1 MTRTERII
9 VFILAGLNFTHIL
22 DFMIMMPLGNYLMP
36 YFDINPRQFSFLVSA
51 YSISAAVSGFAAAFI
66 VDKFDRKKIL
76 VLSYIGFLLGT
87 LACGFSPTYNFLFAS
102 RILAGIFGG
111 VIGAQVFSII
121 ADLFTYERRG
131 AAMGSVMSAFAVA
144 SILGVPFSLYL
155 TNLFHDDWH
164 IPFLLVG
171 GVGIALAP
179 LLIKFIPPMKGHIL
193 QSEKKEQPL
202 MLLGT
207 VLQTPAQRSALLFSC
222 LLMMG
227 HFLIIPF
234 INPYL
239 EFNKGFSKDLTPM
252 IYLVGGVA
260 SLVAAI
266 YLGRISDKKGK
277 LPVFSISVFFSLF
290 MVIIITRMPT
300 VPFTVVL
307 VFFAIWFVVATGRAV
322 TAQAMISEVVKPEQ
336 RGSFMSF
343 NGSVQ
348 QLGTSIASVVA
359 GFIVLKDKAGKIQ
372 HYEWLGYLSI
382 LVLLASLLLG
392 RYLFSGMDKKES
404 VIQPDGIIDK

>member
-1 MTRTERII
+1 MSPFAI
-9 VFILAGLNFTHIL
+9 V
-22 DFMIMMPLGNYLMP
+22 
-36 YFDINPRQFSFLVSA
+36 SF
-51 YSISAAVSGFAAAFI
+51 
-66 VDKFDRKKIL
+66 
-76 VLSYIGFLLGT
+76 
-87 LACGFSPTYNFLFAS
+87 
-102 RILAGIFGG
+102 
-111 VIGAQVFSII
+111 
-121 ADLFTYERRG
+121 
-131 AAMGSVMSAFAVA
+131 
-144 SILGVPFSLYL
+144 LGVPFSLYL

-171 GVGIALAP
+171 GVGIALVP
-179 LLIKFIPPMKGHIL
+179 LLIRFIPPMKDHIQQL
-193 QSEKKEQPL
+193 EKKEEPV
-202 MLLGT
+202 MILGT